1 MCEDL
6 AEYEFEVLD
15 DQPHKKSYTF
25 CPDTIDYVVLFD
37 STQSTSVTNQLN
49 LDEVYTISIIRD
61 SKDVSKHDAAR
72 FDKTLI
78 AIFKEFYK
86 HHPNAILIYHCD
98 YRDGRQNARH
108 RLFTCKLNKSA
119 NELGIS
125 FDKSS
130 QNISVEFVGDVDIN
144 YGYLVKSDSEK
155 AKEALSEFLN
165 SFDLPAVKHD

>member
-61 SKDVSKHDAAR
+61 SKDVSKHDKV
-72 FDKTLI
+72 F
-78 AIFKEFYK
+78 
-86 HHPNAILIYHCD
+86 
-98 YRDGRQNARH
+98 
-108 RLFTCKLNKSA
+108 
-119 NELGIS
+119 
-125 FDKSS
+125 
-130 QNISVEFVGDVDIN
+130 
-144 YGYLVKSDSEK
+144 
-155 AKEALSEFLN
+155 
-165 SFDLPAVKHD
+165 